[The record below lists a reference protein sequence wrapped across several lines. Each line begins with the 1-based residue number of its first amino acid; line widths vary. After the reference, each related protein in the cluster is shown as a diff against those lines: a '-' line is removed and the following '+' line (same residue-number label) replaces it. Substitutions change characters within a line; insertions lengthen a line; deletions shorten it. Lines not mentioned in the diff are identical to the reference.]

1 MFPCFT
7 VLYLPEVV
15 TVRAEVKFKPE
26 CADIFTSE
34 TVRKI
39 HDKKMLVFKF
49 CLANKVH
56 ENVML
61 SIKPFLPKLQN
72 VVFAIL

>member
-1 MFPCFT
+1 M
-7 VLYLPEVV
+7 
-15 TVRAEVKFKPE
+15 TVRAEVKFNPE

-49 CLANKVH
+49 FLANKYLGIYFERDVF
-56 ENVML
+56 ESSQSTFLKNELISFKCWSRSTL
-61 SIKPFLPKLQN
+61 S
-72 VVFAIL
+72 